1 MEKGI
6 TFNIQKFSIHDGP
19 GIRTTV
25 FFKGCPLRCEW
36 CSNPESQIKNVQILH
51 DQSKCSYCLSCVAA
65 CPNGAITYE
74 DNKIIINEDKCVG
87 CLTCVNSC
95 PNRALSYEGDYQTVD
110 EIVDIC
116 MQDIDFYE
124 ESGGGVTISGGEGM
138 SQPEFLKKLI
148 SELKKNS
155 VHVAI
160 ETTGY
165 VKKETF
171 EELARELDLLLFDV
185 KHYDREKHYN
195 GTKVYND
202 LIVENLKWAI
212 DNGIEVLPRI
222 PVIPD
227 FNDSLEDAEGL
238 AELLVEV
245 GAKKVQLL
253 PFHQFGEKK
262 YELLN
267 RNYKYKNKKALY
279 PEDLEEYQKI
289 FLDKGL
295 NCFF

>member
-65 CPNGAITYE
+65 CPNGAITHE

-87 CLTCVNSC
+87 CLICVNSC
-95 PNRALSYEGDYQTVD
+95 PNRALSYEGDYQTIE

-148 SELKKNS
+148 AELKKNS

-238 AELLVEV
+238 AKLLVEV